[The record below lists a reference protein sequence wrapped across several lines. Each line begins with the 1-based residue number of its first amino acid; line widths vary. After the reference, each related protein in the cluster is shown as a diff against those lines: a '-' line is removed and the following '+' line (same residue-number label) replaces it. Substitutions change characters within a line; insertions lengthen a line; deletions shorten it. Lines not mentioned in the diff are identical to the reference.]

1 MKAIFIDL
9 DGTLMNDQKQVT
21 PATREALM
29 RAKAEGHIIIISTGR
44 SFVYIE
50 KLNKELGDVC
60 RYTVS
65 STGSLVYDLGE
76 KRILAV
82 NPVPTQTAIN
92 LCRLGDPNII
102 WLLHCTNGL
111 FSTQEHTAEQNEVDQ
126 FITTPIN
133 KFLQTQT
140 VCALCVA
147 SPNFDAIKDMEPA
160 ILKIPGIHIT
170 NRHKHLVDESY
181 PRRGLCYYDITA
193 KNVSKGHGTMTLRN
207 LLGLEKSD
215 CIAIGDDNN
224 DLSMFKECG
233 IKVAMGN
240 AISSVKKAA
249 DYITDDNNC
258 DGVANF
264 LNHLLEKK

>member
-9 DGTLMNDQKQVT
+9 DGTLMNDQKKVT
-21 PATREALM
+21 PATREALLH
-29 RAKAEGHIIIISTGR
+29 AKAAGHIIIISTGR
-44 SFVYIE
+44 SFVYID

-60 RYTVS
+60 RYTIS
-65 STGSLVYDLGE
+65 STGSIVYDLGE
-76 KRILAV
+76 KRILAAS
-82 NPVPTQTAIN
+82 PIPAKTAAA
-92 LCRLGDPNII
+92 LCLSTNPNIL

-111 FSTQEHTAEQNEVDQ
+111 FSTQERVAEQNGVDQ
-126 FITTPIN
+126 LITLPLDQ
-133 KFLQTQT
+133 FLRTET

-147 SPNFDAIKDMEPA
+147 SYNFDAIKSMEHD

-170 NRHKHLVDESY
+170 NRHKHLVDETY
-181 PRRGLCYYDITA
+181 PRNGLCYYDITA
-193 KNVSKGHGTMTLRN
+193 KNVSKGHGTMILRN
-207 LLGLEKSD
+207 ILGLEESD

-240 AISSVKKAA
+240 AIPSVKKVA
-249 DYITDDNNC
+249 DYITDDNNH

-264 LNHLLEKK
+264 LNFLLGIK